1 MSEEIPGIGGRGPG
15 VGEAHGSDA
24 RQPTTDNRL
33 GAMDSSFESVE
44 SAATAPSPT
53 PDPRLPT
60 PASANWPFLY
70 SAVIIELAI
79 LIIIF
84 YAFTKA
90 FA

>member
-1 MSEEIPGIGGRGPG
+1 MSEEIPLVGSRGSG
-15 VGEAHGSDA
+15 VGDPQGSSEA
-24 RQPTTDNRL
+24 
-33 GAMDSSFESVE
+33 
-44 SAATAPSPT
+44 
-53 PDPRLPT
+53 PT
-60 PASANWPFLY
+60 PATPNWPFLY

>member
-1 MSEEIPGIGGRGPG
+1 MSEEPVVGGR
-15 VGEAHGSDA
+15 
-24 RQPTTDNRL
+24 
-33 GAMDSSFESVE
+33 ESKSE
-44 SAATAPSPT
+44 PCASPT
-53 PDPRLPT
+53 PYPRLPT
-60 PASANWPFLY
+60 PTTPNWPFLY

>member
-1 MSEEIPGIGGRGPG
+1 MSEEVSG
-15 VGEAHGSDA
+15 VGSRVSGENQAA
-24 RQPTTDNRL
+24 RELPTPETRQPTPREPNWRL
-33 GAMDSSFESVE
+33 I
-44 SAATAPSPT
+44 
-53 PDPRLPT
+53 
-60 PASANWPFLY
+60 Y